1 MAISIGGFMKNPDA
15 YPILGTSIALGG
27 PFIVSALSK
36 IINPELPLPWP
47 LNVINAFA
55 FKMLPYLLKLALIT
69 LVFFL
74 TYKGV
79 LTLIKKINLG
89 FEKERNKLRDTLI
102 FRQEDFERRLAS
114 YIKEDRKKREE
125 DFANLEK
132 KIIKILE
139 ELKSPS
145 MHVSTETS
153 ENTVFKNFA

>member
-1 MAISIGGFMKNPDA
+1 MKNPDA
-15 YPILGTSIALGG
+15 HPILGTSIALGG

-36 IINPELPLPWP
+36 ITNPEVPLSWP

-55 FKMLPYLLKLALIT
+55 LKMLPYLLKLALIT

-89 FEKERNKLRDTLI
+89 FEKERNKLRDSLI
-102 FRQEDFERRLAS
+102 YRQEDFERRLAN
-114 YIKEDRKKREE
+114 YIKEERKKREE
-125 DFANLEK
+125 DFANFEK
-132 KIIKILE
+132 KIIKLLE

-145 MHVSTETS
+145 IHVSTETS